1 MFAYMVESRKK
12 WNMLTH
18 IPWLSHLPWEFKGIR
33 IGIILPS
40 SVENKP
46 YTIYIY
52 LSYGD
57 DSPNQPIVEIYKDV
71 VVSS

>member
-1 MFAYMVESRKK
+1 MFAYMAESRKT
-12 WNMLTH
+12 WNMLTR

-46 YTIYIY
+46 YNNIY
-52 LSYGD
+52 LSFGD
-57 DSPNQPIVEIYKDV
+57 DSPNQTIVEIYNDV